1 MVSESRRNLVLTV
14 VCLALVLV
22 MAGVAMLNLAL
33 PSIARDLG
41 ASQSQQQ
48 WIIDGYTVVLA
59 ALLLPL
65 GALGDRLGRRPMLLT
80 GIAVFGLA
88 AVPSAM
94 VDTTGMLIALRA
106 LSGVG
111 AAMIM
116 PATLATITNVF
127 PAEERAKAV
136 GVWAGFAGIGA
147 IIGLLVSGFLL
158 EHFWWGSLFVVTA
171 IAAVVAFVLSW
182 LLVPDTKDPAHAHL
196 DPPGSLLSIIGIGGL
211 VLGIIEGPERG
222 WTASLTVGG
231 FVVGSAAIVAWV
243 LWSLRADKPL
253 LDFRLF
259 ALPGFSAGT
268 MSLFAQFFALFGLFL
283 IVMQFLLLILGY
295 GTWTAAV
302 SLAPMAAV
310 ILPVAV
316 LAGLLA
322 HRFGQRL
329 LGMVGLSVCAAG
341 FGVLATMSADSGYWH
356 LFAGLIVVGVGMALA
371 MTPATDAVVGSL
383 PPAKQG
389 VASAVNDAARELGA
403 AFGIAVLGSAFNAG
417 YRNDITRALAGL
429 PPEAAKAAKESPAAA
444 FGVAQQLGEPGTSLI
459 AAVRDAFMTGTRY
472 ALVAGATMLVLGAL
486 IVAWRAPRHD
496 QDPEVTLHDAL
507 GDALSGTE
515 GVPADNAADPA
526 VAH

>member
-1 MVSESRRNLVLTV
+1 MASESRRNLVLTV

-182 LLVPDTKDPAHAHL
+182 LLMPDST
-196 DPPGSLLSIIGIGGL
+196 
-211 VLGIIEGPERG
+211 
-222 WTASLTVGG
+222 
-231 FVVGSAAIVAWV
+231 
-243 LWSLRADKPL
+243 
-253 LDFRLF
+253 
-259 ALPGFSAGT
+259 
-268 MSLFAQFFALFGLFL
+268 
-283 IVMQFLLLILGY
+283 
-295 GTWTAAV
+295 
-302 SLAPMAAV
+302 
-310 ILPVAV
+310 
-316 LAGLLA
+316 
-322 HRFGQRL
+322 
-329 LGMVGLSVCAAG
+329 
-341 FGVLATMSADSGYWH
+341 
-356 LFAGLIVVGVGMALA
+356 
-371 MTPATDAVVGSL
+371 
-383 PPAKQG
+383 
-389 VASAVNDAARELGA
+389 
-403 AFGIAVLGSAFNAG
+403 
-417 YRNDITRALAGL
+417 
-429 PPEAAKAAKESPAAA
+429 
-444 FGVAQQLGEPGTSLI
+444 
-459 AAVRDAFMTGTRY
+459 
-472 ALVAGATMLVLGAL
+472 
-486 IVAWRAPRHD
+486 
-496 QDPEVTLHDAL
+496 
-507 GDALSGTE
+507 
-515 GVPADNAADPA
+515 
-526 VAH
+526 